1 MHLVHFNWSFRSARP
16 SSEHTSSSFL
26 DMWCLKM
33 LCSFWVAER
42 NQLHVE
48 FASKKDLM
56 VELFRF
62 QMMPEFGDGTIFFW
76 SFFELFG
83 VECLQI
89 SWFACWPGLHVF
101 WCRFTGQ
108 RQPSIIAHLSHRF
121 KAGAFQTEP
130 PGPVCPKPERTGVF
144 HHCPFSFSYHNCIR
158 HFQRPF

>member
-16 SSEHTSSSFL
+16 SSENTSSSFL

-48 FASKKDLM
+48 LRWLNFSD
-56 VELFRF
+56 FRWC
-62 QMMPEFGDGTIFFW
+62 QSLATERSI
-76 SFFELFG
+76 FG

-101 WCRFTGQ
+101 WCRFIGQ

-144 HHCPFSFSYHNCIR
+144 HHCPFSFSYHNRIR